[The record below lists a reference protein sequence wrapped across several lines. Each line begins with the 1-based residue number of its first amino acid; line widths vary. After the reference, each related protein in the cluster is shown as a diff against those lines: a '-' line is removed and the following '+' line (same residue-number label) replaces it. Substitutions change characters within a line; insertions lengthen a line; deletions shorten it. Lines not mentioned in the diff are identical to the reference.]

1 MTVTKDDIEAKAGEI
16 ILAVD
21 RTRGSARS
29 AAMTGGMAVAV
40 AVATAF
46 ILGRRRGS
54 RKKTLVEVYRV

>member
-1 MTVTKDDIEAKAGEI
+1 MTVTKDDIEAKASEI

-21 RTRGSARS
+21 QTRESARS
-29 AAMTGGMAVAV
+29 AAMTGGMAVAA